1 MADLTQWDLDR
12 LTTKIQ
18 RDLELH
24 AEIFVQP
31 EDIKSFIN
39 DAIDDAE
46 ELIIDSFSDF
56 FITFEDYT
64 VEVGDSFLALPDD
77 IYEMR
82 TRGLYFDKKSYNQTS
97 TVNTGT
103 WYKIK
108 KIRLESISQVSSNDF
123 YQYRNINTQ
132 ADGPRI
138 HIFPNI
144 REDSQGR
151 FRLWYIRKA
160 KRLDELA
167 DVLETGLRPQ
177 YIISHAK
184 VAILHKENSD
194 MVGLELEKLGAQT
207 KKMLDSLSR
216 VADDDE
222 DSYLSPDNNA
232 LFEAYG
238 DGVDSTYPW

>member
-1 MADLTQWDLDR
+1 MPDLTEWTLDR

-31 EDIKSFIN
+31 DDIKSFVN

-46 ELIIDSFSDF
+46 ESIIDSFSDF
-56 FITFEDYT
+56 FITFQDYV
-64 VEVGDSFLALPDD
+64 VEAGDSYLDFPTDV
-77 IYEMR
+77 YEMR
-82 TRGLYFDKKSYNQTS
+82 TRGLYFDRAQFDQTR
-97 TVNTGT
+97 VYHGN

-108 KIRLESISQVSSNDF
+108 KISLETIATVNSNDF

-132 ADGPRI
+132 ASGPRI
-138 HIFPNI
+138 HIFPSI
-144 REDSQGR
+144 REDSTGR

-160 KRLDELA
+160 NRLDELT

-184 VAILHKENSD
+184 VAVLQKEGSD
-194 MVGLELEKLGAQT
+194 MLPLEIEKLGKQE

-222 DSYLSPDNNA
+222 DSYLKPDNQA
-232 LFEAYG
+232 LYEAYG
-238 DGVDSTYPW
+238 DGVDTSYPW